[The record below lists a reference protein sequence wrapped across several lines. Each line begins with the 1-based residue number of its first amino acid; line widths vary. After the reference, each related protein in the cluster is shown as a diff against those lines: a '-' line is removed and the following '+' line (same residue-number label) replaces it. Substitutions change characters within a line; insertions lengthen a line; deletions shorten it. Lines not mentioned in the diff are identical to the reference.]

1 MKYNVASQEQGDFDE
16 KNMSADPINDQSS
29 LCVRC
34 NKSIASSQVYELE
47 SKKWHDQCF
56 TCYKC
61 DKKLNADSDFLV
73 LDIGT
78 LICYDCSDKCT
89 NCGDKID
96 DTAIILPSS
105 NEAYCSNCF
114 RCCRCSN
121 RIKNLKYAKT
131 KRGLCCMDCHEK
143 LLRKKQL
150 LLENQTK
157 NSSKEDFPIKLPERS
172 VKRPLSPTRINGKSD
187 VSTNNTAISKNLVSS
202 NEDQQLTPQ
211 VLVSQERDESSL
223 NDNNDNDNSKDREE
237 TSSHAR
243 TVSID
248 DILNSTLEHD
258 SNSIEEQSLVDNEDY
273 INKMGEDVTYR
284 LLKPQRANRDSIV
297 VKDPRIPNSNSN
309 ANRFFSIY
317 DKEET
322 DKDDTDNKENEII
335 INTPRNSTDKIT
347 SPLNSPMAVQMNEE
361 VEPPHGLALTLSEA
375 TKENNKSSQGIQT
388 STSKSMNHVSPIT
401 RTDTVEMKT
410 STSSSTLR
418 LSDNGS
424 FSRPQTADNL
434 LPHKKVAPSPNK
446 KLSRS
451 FSLKSKNFVH
461 NLKSK
466 TSEMLDP
473 KHPHHS
479 TSIQESDTHSGWG
492 VSSTHTNI
500 RKSKAKKNPV
510 SRGQSDSTIYNT
522 LPQHENFTVPE
533 FNHKKAQ
540 SSLGSI
546 SKKQNS
552 NDIATNRRIN
562 GSFTSSSSGHHIA
575 MFRTPPLESGPL
587 FKRPSL
593 SSESAH
599 HRSSSLQTSR
609 STNALLED
617 DSTKVDATDESATS
631 LEKDFYFTEL
641 TLRKLKLDVRELEGT
656 KKKLLQDVE
665 NLRLAKERLLNDVD
679 NLTREKDKQSASSRE
694 SLEQKENIATSI
706 TVKSPSSNSDRKGSI
721 SNASPKPRFWKIFS
735 SAKDHQVGDLE
746 SQQRSPN
753 SSSGGTTNIAQKEIS
768 SPKLIRA
775 HDEFPSP
782 GKVPLSPS
790 PKRLDYTP
798 DGSHLYGSSLQARC
812 AYEKSTVPIIIRCCI
827 DRIEKDD
834 IGLNMEG
841 LYRKSGSQ
849 TLVEEIENEFA
860 QNNSLHSDTL
870 SPKLNALLNQDIHAV
885 ASVLKRYLR
894 KLPDPVLSFS
904 IYDALIDLV
913 RNNQLIE
920 RLPLNNDKF
929 LDSPQKVTIY
939 EMVLKSLLEI
949 FKILPVEHQ
958 EVLKVLAAHIG
969 KVRRCSERNLMNL
982 HNLSLVFA
990 PSLIHDFDGEKD
1002 IVDMKERNYIV
1013 EFILGNYRDIFKQA

>member
-1 MKYNVASQEQGDFDE
+1 
-16 KNMSADPINDQSS
+16 MSVDPINNQPPS
-29 LCVRC
+29 CVRC

-89 NCGDKID
+89 SCGDKID

-114 RCCRCSN
+114 RCCRCSK

-143 LLRKKQL
+143 LLKKKQL
-150 LLENQTK
+150 LLEKQTK
-157 NSSKEDFPIKLPERS
+157 DSSRDDFSIKLPERS
-172 VKRPLSPTRINGKSD
+172 VKRPLSPTRTNGKSN
-187 VSTNNTAISKNLVSS
+187 VSVNNAAINQNFVGSH
-202 NEDQQLTPQ
+202 EGQQLTPQ
-211 VLVSQERDESSL
+211 VLVSQERDESSS
-223 NDNNDNDNSKDREE
+223 NVSNDNDNSNDGEE
-237 TSSHAR
+237 RSSHAR

-273 INKMGEDVTYR
+273 VNKMGEDVTYR
-284 LLKPQRANRDSIV
+284 LLKPHRANQNSIV
-297 VKDPRIPNSNSN
+297 VKDPKTPNSNSN
-309 ANRFFSIY
+309 ANRFYSIY

-322 DKDDTDNKENEII
+322 DRDDADGKENEGIV
-335 INTPRNSTDKIT
+335 NTPRNSTDKIT

-361 VEPPHGLALTLSEA
+361 VEPAHGLALNLSINS
-375 TKENNKSSQGIQT
+375 KQNNKLPQGMQT
-388 STSKSMNHVSPIT
+388 LTSKSMHHISPVA
-401 RTDTVEMKT
+401 RTDTVEMKS

-418 LSDNGS
+418 MSDNGS
-424 FSRPQTADNL
+424 SSRPQTSDNIQT
-434 LPHKKVAPSPNK
+434 HKKVAPSPNK

-466 TSEMLDP
+466 TSEMLDS
-473 KHPHHS
+473 KHPHH
-479 TSIQESDTHSGWG
+479 TASIQESDTHSGWG

-500 RKSKAKKNPV
+500 RKSKGKKNPV
-510 SRGQSDSTIYNT
+510 SRGQSDSTIYNN
-522 LPQHENFTVPE
+522 LPQHDNFAVPE

-540 SSLGSI
+540 SSLGNI
-546 SKKQNS
+546 PKKQNS
-552 NDIATNRRIN
+552 NDLAANRRVN
-562 GSFTSSSSGHHIA
+562 GSFPSSSSGQHIA

-617 DSTKVDATDESATS
+617 DSTKVDATDENATS

-679 NLTREKDKQSASSRE
+679 YLTREKDKQSALSQE
-694 SLEQKENIATSI
+694 PLEQKENNVTVIG
-706 TVKSPSSNSDRKGSI
+706 VKSPNANSDRKGSI

-735 SAKDHQVGDLE
+735 SAKDHQSGDLE
-746 SQQRSPN
+746 SLQRSPN
-753 SSSGGTTNIAQKEIS
+753 SSSSGMTNMAQKEIS
-768 SPKLIRA
+768 TPKLIRA
-775 HDEFPSP
+775 HDELPSP
-782 GKVPLSPS
+782 GKAPLSPS
-790 PKRLDYTP
+790 PKKLDYTP
-798 DGSHLYGSSLQARC
+798 DGSHLYGSSLHARC
-812 AYEKSTVPIIIRCCI
+812 AYERSTVPMIIKYCI
-827 DRIEKDD
+827 DHIETDD
-834 IGLNMEG
+834 VGLNMEG

-860 QNNSLHSDTL
+860 QNNSLHGDRL
-870 SPKLNALLNQDIHAV
+870 SPKLNALLDQDIHAV

-904 IYDALIDLV
+904 IYDSLIDLV
-913 RNNQLIE
+913 RSNQLIE
-920 RLPLNNDKF
+920 KLPLNNGDF
-929 LDSPQKVTIY
+929 LDSPQKMTIY
-939 EMVLKSLLEI
+939 ETVLKNLHEI

-958 EVLKVLAAHIG
+958 EVLKVLAAHID
-969 KVRRCSERNLMNL
+969 KVRRYSERNLMNL

-990 PSLIHDFDGEKD
+990 PSLIHDLDGEKD
-1002 IVDMKERNYIV
+1002 IVDMKERNYVV
-1013 EFILGNYRDIFKQA
+1013 EFILGNYRDIFKQT